1 MVPSILVY
9 LKELPLTIN
18 GKLDRR
24 ALPDPEFGSKDN
36 YVAPR
41 NEIEKKVCRIWSE
54 VLGLAEDKIGIRD
67 DFFRLGGDSI
77 VSIQLVSR
85 LRQRLE
91 LPVSI
96 KDIFTYKNIER
107 LYDNVLSKSIK
118 ANNKLVIK
126 SEQGVLDGEVPLLPI
141 QEWFFKSR
149 FEYFNHWN
157 QSFLL
162 KTSALDLERLRDSI
176 GRLIHHHD
184 GFRLRYKKDQELQ
197 RAIDDLI
204 VDNNCIQYYDS
215 NAKIEELKVLD
226 IRTLE
231 SQEGSRKFEIKLQNI
246 LTEWQSNFNI
256 GEGPTY
262 SVGYIYGYEDGS
274 ARVYFALHHLIVD
287 AVSWRIIGEDLRNL
301 YDGKDLGRKGSSY
314 RQWINAVRDYEQAH
328 RNEKEYWENILV
340 DCNQKG
346 LEELVVGQDTVYASL
361 ELDQEKTKEL
371 LQQSNRAY
379 NTQVND
385 LLLTALGYALSEV
398 SGNRTNHIVLEG
410 HGREE
415 IDSTIDITRTVGW
428 FTTMYP
434 VRLEIREELD
444 FSIKN
449 IKEMVRQVPNKGV
462 GYGAIIGYKD
472 KTILP
477 KVSFNYL
484 GQFDKEDREILEEYS
499 DGEVNRLWVIT
510 NENSGISVDFRNQD
524 YNIIN
529 INGLVIEGSLQ
540 FSIASKLGQSITDK
554 IAKSFKQKLE
564 EIIAHCIHK
573 NMIEYTMSDFNDFEP
588 YVIFNK
594 AVKDD
599 YNKLFM
605 FPAGGVGAESYF
617 NNIVPKLQDMNLV
630 LFNNYYSYLVSKFG
644 VFQISHIT
652 YEKLAN
658 DYINYI
664 KIIQPKGPY
673 NLFGWSFGGVLAF
686 EVARQLIDTGN
697 TVANIILIDPFFY
710 YKMAML
716 KTNTKL
722 SAINN
727 INYNYLPLINNSK
740 NWDTNIIFFKT
751 FKVSAFKTEILN
763 QDEDTYSIYKYY
775 AKNTKYN
782 HLDDILGN
790 KKFRMIIMDYT
801 HNSWINSDSQVTRI
815 CDVIKK
821 YL

>member
-1 MVPSILVY
+1 SLYEGIKQSVVLARDHKGKDEVVSNNKYLVGYYVSELKLDEDDILNYLRARLPEYMVPSILVY
-9 LKELPLTIN
+9 LNELPLTIN
-18 GKLDRR
+18 GKLDRK
-24 ALPDPEFGSKDN
+24 ALPDPEFGSREN

-41 NEIEKKVCRIWSE
+41 NEIEQKVCRIWSE

-540 FSIASKLGQSITDK
+540 FSIASKLGQNITDK
-554 IAKSFKQKLE
+554 IAKIFKQKL
-564 EIIAHCIHK
+564 
-573 NMIEYTMSDFNDFEP
+573 
-588 YVIFNK
+588 
-594 AVKDD
+594 
-599 YNKLFM
+599 
-605 FPAGGVGAESYF
+605 
-617 NNIVPKLQDMNLV
+617 
-630 LFNNYYSYLVSKFG
+630 
-644 VFQISHIT
+644 
-652 YEKLAN
+652 
-658 DYINYI
+658 
-664 KIIQPKGPY
+664 
-673 NLFGWSFGGVLAF
+673 
-686 EVARQLIDTGN
+686 
-697 TVANIILIDPFFY
+697 
-710 YKMAML
+710 
-716 KTNTKL
+716 
-722 SAINN
+722 
-727 INYNYLPLINNSK
+727 
-740 NWDTNIIFFKT
+740 
-751 FKVSAFKTEILN
+751 
-763 QDEDTYSIYKYY
+763 
-775 AKNTKYN
+775 
-782 HLDDILGN
+782 
-790 KKFRMIIMDYT
+790 
-801 HNSWINSDSQVTRI
+801 
-815 CDVIKK
+815 
-821 YL
+821 